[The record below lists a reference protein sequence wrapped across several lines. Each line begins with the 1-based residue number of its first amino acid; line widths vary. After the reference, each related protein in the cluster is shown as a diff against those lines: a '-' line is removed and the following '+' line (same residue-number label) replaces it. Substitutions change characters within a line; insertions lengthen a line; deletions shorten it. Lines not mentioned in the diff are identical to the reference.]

1 MSRIG
6 SLTKPSLSLFGNGM
20 LSNISN
26 KVPFLYQSHRSF
38 DKGSFIFKFLKPEIG
53 THLTLFFT
61 SNPTVSR
68 NLPISDYI
76 YVNLS
81 KDQFS
86 VSILFINTARCLT
99 PKLNTN

>member
-1 MSRIG
+1 VSRIG
-6 SLTKPSLSLFGNGM
+6 SLTGPSLSLFGNGI

-26 KVPFLYQSHRSF
+26 NVPFLYQSHSSLGI
-38 DKGSFIFKFLKPEIG
+38 GSFIFKFLKPEIG

-61 SNPTVSR
+61 SNPVYVR
-68 NLPISDYI
+68 NLPTSYYI
-76 YVNLS
+76 FVNLS

-86 VSILFINTARCLT
+86 VSILFIKTARCLT